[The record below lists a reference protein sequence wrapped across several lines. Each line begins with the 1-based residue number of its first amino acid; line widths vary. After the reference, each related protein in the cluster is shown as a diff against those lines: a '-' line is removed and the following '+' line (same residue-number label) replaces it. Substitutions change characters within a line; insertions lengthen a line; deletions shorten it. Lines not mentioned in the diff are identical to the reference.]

1 LVFVGDDAVGDAGV
15 DEGHLHAAVSEQRGD
30 RFQAHPAVDRLGG
43 QGVTQREGLADA
55 AARGEHPVDEVG
67 DVESDARWFARSQP
81 TSLVVSS
88 GVRVRAD
95 FLPTLIRADESRTG
109 LAATAIAPEP
119 PGVCRFVSSI
129 FSARSA
135 AARVRPWLATSRM
148 RPSKSR
154 NFARAWIW
162 PLDIETNSVL
172 PAVPIGS
179 GGRPT
184 DHLRHH

>member
-1 LVFVGDDAVGDAGV
+1 MR
-15 DEGHLHAAVSEQRGD
+15 Q
-30 RFQAHPAVDRLGG
+30 
-43 QGVTQREGLADA
+43 
-55 AARGEHPVDEVG
+55 PVASIQSTRSG
-67 DVESDARWFARSQP
+67 MSRATARWFARSQP
-81 TSLVVSS
+81 TSVVVSS
-88 GVRVRAD
+88 GVRARGD

-109 LAATAIAPEP
+109 LAAMAIALEP

-135 AARVRPWLATSRM
+135 AARVRPCLATSRM

-162 PLDIETNSVL
+162 LLGIETNSVL
-172 PAVPIGS
+172 PAVPTGS

-184 DHLRHH
+184 DHLRHP